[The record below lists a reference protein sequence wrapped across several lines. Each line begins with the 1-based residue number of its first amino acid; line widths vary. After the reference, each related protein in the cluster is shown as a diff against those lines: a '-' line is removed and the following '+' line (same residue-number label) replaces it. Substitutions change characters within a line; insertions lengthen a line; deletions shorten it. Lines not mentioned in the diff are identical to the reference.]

1 MKNCPLKICTKYG
14 LPAFFTVLEFLLLK
28 FDWPA
33 GVKCLYS
40 VRGEA
45 GGTHDTQCG
54 AQHSQKMYKFKM
66 SFLCV
71 SRVQSVESVESDA
84 ESWAGPG
91 AARRVPLLYCHST
104 ATVTE
109 PLERN
114 RDVIHPTVL
123 TRAFMNFISTIY
135 CPINKM

>member
-1 MKNCPLKICTKYG
+1 MSGNRG
-14 LPAFFTVLEFLLLK
+14 
-28 FDWPA
+28 
-33 GVKCLYS
+33 GVML
-40 VRGEA
+40 G
-45 GGTHDTQCG
+45 
-54 AQHSQKMYKFKM
+54 
-66 SFLCV
+66 
-71 SRVQSVESVESDA
+71 
-84 ESWAGPG
+84 AGPG
-91 AARRVPLLYCHST
+91 QEQCGVCHYT

>member
-54 AQHSQKMYKFKM
+54 AQHSKKMYKFKIQNVL
-66 SFLCV
+66 SL
-71 SRVQSVESVESDA
+71 RVQGA
-84 ESWAGPG
+84 EC
-91 AARRVPLLYCHST
+91 R
-104 ATVTE
+104 E
-109 PLERN
+109 
-114 RDVIHPTVL
+114 
-123 TRAFMNFISTIY
+123 
-135 CPINKM
+135 CPE